1 MLKEY
6 LKSYHILSDK
16 EINSFIDL
24 GISKQLKKGDL
35 FIKEGETCQYVA
47 FVLSGLLRSFYFSN
61 KEEDITYCISFPNH
75 FMTAY
80 SSFIMQQPTNENIE
94 AISDVELLLFSKE
107 NIQGL
112 EQNNPNWIKFLKI
125 IAEQQYIE
133 LEKRIFQLQKNEAL
147 HRYKELI
154 NKQPEYIR
162 KVPLKYL
169 ASYLGIT
176 QRHLSRLRKEFSF

>member
-1 MLKEY
+1 MSIRCICIKRTTPF
-6 LKSYHILSDK
+6 IL
-16 EINSFIDL
+16 FF
-24 GISKQLKKGDL
+24 KQRRRY
-35 FIKEGETCQYVA
+35 YVLYK
-47 FVLSGLLRSFYFSN
+47 LSEPFY
-61 KEEDITYCISFPNH
+61 DGT
-75 FMTAY
+75 
-80 SSFIMQQPTNENIE
+80 SSFITQQPTNENIE

-133 LEKRIFQLQKNEAL
+133 LEKRIFQLQKNEGL

-176 QRHLSRLRKEFSF
+176 QRHLSRLRKEISF